1 MKKTFLLTAIT
12 LASLM
17 LNNLFFITSTIP
29 GNAAPPPPTP
39 TPITTPIAPTGIGQG
54 NPVPPI
60 PGEMPAQVEQARAR
74 QAMEAALAKYL
85 RYWGPRYQVA
95 PVEVTV
101 ESEWAHGV
109 AKWQGQA
116 KTLNGP
122 IHILAHRLPDGTWQA
137 LLPGTDG
144 LYLQWLEAMPER
156 LMPASEK
163 SQLRAQAAEAE
174 TLQRPQATPAVPQGV
189 KKGTGKPANLA
200 VKQMQP
206 TVTPTPVLWFA
217 GGKWGTY
224 TSLEF
229 GYSVR
234 YPSTLQLREVKQY
247 QNNGIP
253 SDLWIGESIH
263 IITRIPPLPEDA
275 FLSPIWKSAAKVTL
289 PQGIE
294 ALKLERLSEPMGGGT
309 SRLTIEYLIRA
320 KDADFFLIYD
330 PPVPSDEERRL
341 FEAIV
346 STFTPL
352 PQRTYAP
359 PVATQ
364 SVGALAAQ
372 TDGFDF
378 PVDPRDGSSGRPP
391 WYAGYN
397 VQNPSLQ
404 NCGDSNGDG
413 KDDCWSSCY
422 NKWFSQLQH
431 AGEDWF
437 RSAGSNVYAIANG
450 RVIWSD
456 KNAKYP
462 GGVIIIEHTLPPG
475 VSNPWGGN
483 LIYSMY
489 GHLDENSLISQ
500 WADVKRGQLIGKVYN
515 WGSNSHVHFEVR
527 RYGNMQQA
535 PEWVNGY
542 HFCNTTWP
550 GPGYTDTNAHPD
562 WFGYTHPSNWIDGH
576 RPGGGGGSCG
586 ITSVPS
592 GYHQCAEEGGFCSFS
607 GTADVIYGA
616 NSCYTSPRSFS
627 NGTACNNDVFGDP
640 LLGVHKYCYT
650 NGSSGGG
657 SWAYQLFDLGDY
669 NGDKYESNQT
679 ITDLSTVGWND
690 RAESIKINS
699 GYEIIACE
707 HANFQ
712 GSCGRATGPAQ
723 FSDINALAQGLRNG
737 LSSIKV
743 CVGSCPNPPSAPSL
757 ISPSNGQYFNEGQG
771 INLSWSATGN
781 EYYGEVWGG
790 PGGTLTFGWQSGT
803 SKDIGPQ
810 WAGYTYSWHVK
821 ARNDAGTS
829 DWSSTWTFTVKPAAP
844 SNLSAQTASCSQV
857 NLYWTD
863 NSGNEEGYKIYRNGS
878 YVGQVGMNA
887 TSYQDTGLNGNTSY
901 SYYVRAFRGSI
912 ESDTSNTVNITTPPC
927 AQPLPDLR
935 PYAPSG
941 YPYPVVPSSVQGT
954 HTVNTLY
961 AGQITYFDWFFT
973 NSGGS
978 VAPGTF
984 YVELWVD
991 STCYVRY
998 PQPDFYLGWVGGFD
1012 DWAETISTP
1021 GWHTVRLVTDPDN
1034 TVAESDE
1041 NNNVWEMQ
1049 FYWTPS
1055 APFYRSYLPVIL
1067 RNR

>member
-12 LASLM
+12 IASLM
-17 LNNLFFITSTIP
+17 LNNLFFIAPTVLT
-29 GNAAPPPPTP
+29 NAAPPPPITP
-39 TPITTPIAPTGIGQG
+39 TPITTPVVPAGIDQG

-189 KKGTGKPANLA
+189 KKGTGEPVNFAA
-200 VKQMQP
+200 EQMQP
-206 TVTPTPVLWFA
+206 TVTPTPVLWLA
-217 GGKWGTY
+217 VEKWETY
-224 TSLEF
+224 TSLES
-229 GYSVR
+229 GYSIR
-234 YPSTLQLREVKQY
+234 YPPTLQLREVKQY
-247 QNNGIP
+247 QNDGVP

-289 PQGIE
+289 SQGIE
-294 ALKLERLSEPMGGGT
+294 ALRLERSSEPMGGGT
-309 SRLTIEYLIRA
+309 LRLTIEYLIRA
-320 KDADFFLIYD
+320 NDADFFLIYD

-397 VQNPSLQ
+397 VQNPSVS
-404 NCGDSNGDG
+404 G
-413 KDDCWSSCY
+413 WSSCY
-422 NKWFSQLQH
+422 NKPLNQLQH

-456 KNAKYP
+456 KNANYP

-475 VSNPWGGN
+475 ISNPWGGN

-489 GHLDENSLISQ
+489 GHLDPNSLISQ
-500 WADVKRGQLIGKVYN
+500 WADVTRGQLIGKVYN

-562 WFGYTHPSNWIDGH
+562 WFGYTHPSNWIDSH
-576 RPGGGGGSCG
+576 RPGGGGGCG
-586 ITSVPS
+586 ITSIPS

-627 NGTACNNDVFGDP
+627 NGIACNNDVFGDP
-640 LLGVHKYCYT
+640 LPGVHKYCYT
-650 NGSSGGG
+650 NGSGGGG

-679 ITDLSTVGWND
+679 IADLSTVGWND

-712 GSCGRATGPAQ
+712 GNCGRATGPAQ

-803 SKDIGPQ
+803 SKDIGSQ

-961 AGQITYFDWFFT
+961 AGQTTYFDWHFT

-991 STCYVRY
+991 SICYVRY
-998 PQPDFYLGWVGGFD
+998 PQPDFYPGWVGGFD